1 MTRNTVPLT
10 VRLPSDTHA
19 TLQAIADRAGCSMDV
34 VVRVCLA
41 REVVAV
47 AVSPA
52 RRAAVP
58 VTAPGVRR

>member
-1 MTRNTVPLT
+1 MTRQTVPLT

-19 TLQAIADRAGCSMDV
+19 TLQAIADQAGCSMDV

-47 AVSPA
+47 SPA
-52 RRAAVP
+52 RRAAVR
-58 VTAPGVRR
+58 VTGPGARR